1 LHYEKL
7 DPRVM
12 KTIDQLDVRGKRIL
26 VRVDYNVPL
35 REDGTVANNQR
46 ITATLPTLQSILDRG
61 GRAVLVSHLGRP
73 KAAFEAAYSL
83 RPVAH
88 ELARVLGRPVQF
100 SEQTVGADA
109 VAATK
114 ALLDGEVL
122 LLENVR
128 FFAGEEA
135 GDAEFAAQL
144 AELGDAYVNDAFGTA
159 HRAHASTAVVA
170 AHFKGSSAFGM
181 VMASEIANVDR
192 VLASNEK
199 PSVAVVGGSKVSSKI
214 VILERLL
221 DRVDALLIGGGM
233 AFTFLK
239 AQGAQVGNSLVED
252 EHLETANQ
260 IMRAAEAKG
269 VRIYLPTDVVA
280 ADRFAADAATQVTAS
295 AQIPDGWMGLDVG
308 PQTLETY
315 AEVVRTAKTLLWN
328 GPLGVFELDAFAA
341 GTRGL
346 GEAIA
351 AATEAGTLFSL
362 VGGGDSVAAVEQFG
376 LSRRVSYVSTGGG
389 AMLEYLEGR
398 VLPGIQAVYDAE

>member
-1 LHYEKL
+1 
-7 DPRVM
+7 M
-12 KTIDQLDVRGKRIL
+12 

-35 REDGTVANNQR
+35 REDGEVANNQR
-46 ITATLPTLQSILDRG
+46 IVATIPTLKSILDRG

-73 KAAFEAAYSL
+73 KAAYEAAYSL
-83 RPVAH
+83 RPVAV
-88 ELARVLGRPVQF
+88 ELARILGREVQF
-100 SEQTVGADA
+100 SEYTVGPEA

-114 ALLDGEVL
+114 ALQDGEVL
-122 LLENVR
+122 LMENVR
-128 FFAGEEA
+128 FFPGEES
-135 GDAEFAAQL
+135 GDAQFARQL

-170 AHFKGSSAFGM
+170 AQFAGRAAFGH
-181 VMASEIANVDR
+181 VMAREIANVDR
-192 VLASNEK
+192 VLQSKEK

-239 AQGAQVGNSLVED
+239 AQGAHVGNSLVED
-252 EHLETANQ
+252 EHLGTAKH
-260 IMRAAEAKG
+260 ILEAAKAKG
-269 VRIYLPTDVVA
+269 VDIYLPVDVVA
-280 ADRFAADAATQVTAS
+280 ADRFAGDAATQVVSSTR
-295 AQIPDGWMGLDVG
+295 IPDGWMGLDVG
-308 PQTLETY
+308 PETVSAY
-315 AEVVRTAKTLLWN
+315 AKVVGNAKTLLWN
-328 GPLGVFELDAFAA
+328 GPLGVFELEAFAN
-341 GTRGL
+341 GTRAL

-351 AATEAGTLFSL
+351 SATASGSLFSL

-376 LSRRVSYVSTGGG
+376 LADRVSYVSTGGG

>member
-1 LHYEKL
+1 
-7 DPRVM
+7 M
-12 KTIDQLDVRGKRIL
+12 KTIDQLDVRGMRIL

-35 REDGTVANNQR
+35 REDGEVANNQR
-46 ITATLPTLQSILDRG
+46 IMATIPTLKSILDRG

-73 KAAFEAAYSL
+73 KAAAEPKYSL
-83 RPVAH
+83 RPVAV
-88 ELARVLGRPVQF
+88 ELARVLGREVQF
-100 SEQTVGADA
+100 SSFTVGPEA

-114 ALLDGEVL
+114 ALQDGEVIL
-122 LLENVR
+122 MENVR
-128 FFAGEEA
+128 FFPGEEA
-135 GDAEFAAQL
+135 GDAQFAAQL

-170 AHFKGSSAFGM
+170 SHFKGRSAFGH
-181 VMASEIANVDR
+181 VMANEIANVDR
-192 VLASNEK
+192 VLASKEK

-239 AQGAQVGNSLVED
+239 AQGAQVGASLVED
-252 EHLETANQ
+252 DHLDTARQ
-260 IMRAAEAKG
+260 IMAAAQTKG
-269 VRIYLPTDVVA
+269 VSIHLPSDVLA
-280 ADRFAADAATQVTAS
+280 ADRFAADAATQVVSS
-295 AQIPDGWMGLDVG
+295 AHIPEGWMGLDVG
-308 PQTLETY
+308 PKTLEAY
-315 AEVVRTAKTLLWN
+315 AEVVRSAKTLLWN
-328 GPLGVFELDAFAA
+328 GPLGVFELEPFAQ
-341 GTRGL
+341 GTHGL

-376 LSRRVSYVSTGGG
+376 LANRVSYVSTGGG

>member
-1 LHYEKL
+1 
-7 DPRVM
+7 M

-35 REDGTVANNQR
+35 REDGSVANNQR
-46 ITATLPTLQSILDRG
+46 ITATLPTLKSILDRG

-73 KAAFEAAYSL
+73 KAAAEAKYSL

-88 ELARVLGRPVQF
+88 ELARALGRPVQF
-100 SEQTVGADA
+100 SEHTVGPDA

-170 AHFKGSSAFGM
+170 AHFKGASAFGT

-192 VLASNEK
+192 VLASKEK

-269 VRIYLPTDVVA
+269 VRIHLPVDVVA
-280 ADRFAADAATQVTAS
+280 ADRFAADAATQVTPS
-295 AQIPDGWMGLDVG
+295 TQIPDGWMGLDVG
-308 PQTLETY
+308 PKTLSAY
-315 AEVVRTAKTLLWN
+315 AEVVGSAKTLLWN
-328 GPLGVFELDAFAA
+328 GPLGVFELEAFAA

-351 AATEAGTLFSL
+351 KATESGALFSL

-376 LSRRVSYVSTGGG
+376 LSSRVSYVSTGGG

>member
-1 LHYEKL
+1 
-7 DPRVM
+7 M
-12 KTIDQLDVRGKRIL
+12 KTIEQLDVRGKRIL

-35 REDGTVANNQR
+35 REDGEVANNQR
-46 ITATLPTLQSILDRG
+46 IVATIPTLKSILDRG

-73 KAAFEAAYSL
+73 KAAYEAAYSL
-83 RPVAH
+83 RPVAV
-88 ELARVLGRPVQF
+88 ELARILGREVQF
-100 SEQTVGADA
+100 SEYTVGPEA

-114 ALLDGEVL
+114 ALQDGEVL
-122 LLENVR
+122 LMENVR
-128 FFAGEEA
+128 FFPGEES
-135 GDAEFAAQL
+135 GDAQFARQL

-170 AHFKGSSAFGM
+170 AQFAGRAAFGH
-181 VMASEIANVDR
+181 VMAREIANVDR
-192 VLASNEK
+192 VLQSKEK

-239 AQGAQVGNSLVED
+239 AQGAHVGNSLVED
-252 EHLETANQ
+252 EHLGTAKH
-260 IMRAAEAKG
+260 ILEAAKAKG
-269 VRIYLPTDVVA
+269 VDIYLPVDVVA
-280 ADRFAADAATQVTAS
+280 ADRFAGDAATQIVSSTR
-295 AQIPDGWMGLDVG
+295 IPDGWMGLDVG
-308 PQTLETY
+308 PETVAAY
-315 AEVVRTAKTLLWN
+315 AKVVGNAKTLLWN
-328 GPLGVFELDAFAA
+328 GPLGVFELEAFAN

-351 AATEAGTLFSL
+351 SATASGSLFSL

-376 LSRRVSYVSTGGG
+376 LADRVSYVSTGGG

>member
-1 LHYEKL
+1 
-7 DPRVM
+7 M
-12 KTIDQLDVRGKRIL
+12 
-26 VRVDYNVPL
+26 RVDYNVPL
-35 REDGTVANNQR
+35 REDGSVANNQR
-46 ITATLPTLQSILDRG
+46 IMATLPTLKSIVDRG

-73 KAAFEAAYSL
+73 KSAADVKYSL

-88 ELARVLGRPVQF
+88 ELARVLGREVQF
-100 SEQTVGADA
+100 SEQTVGPEA

-114 ALLDGEVL
+114 ALGDGEIL

-135 GDAEFAAQL
+135 GDADFAAQL

-170 AHFKGSSAFGM
+170 QHFSGRSAFGH
-181 VMASEIANVDR
+181 VMANEIKNVDR
-192 VLASNEK
+192 VLASQEK

-239 AQGAQVGNSLVED
+239 AQGAEIGSSLVED
-252 EHLETANQ
+252 EHLATARQ
-260 IMRAAEAKG
+260 IMDAAKAKG
-269 VRIYLPTDVVA
+269 VHIHLPSDVVA
-280 ADRFAADAATQVTAS
+280 ADRFAADAATQVVPS
-295 AQIPDGWMGLDVG
+295 MQIPSGWMGLDVG
-308 PQTLETY
+308 PATVESY
-315 AEVVRTAKTLLWN
+315 EKVVREAKTLLWN
-328 GPLGVFELDAFAA
+328 GPLGVFELEAFAA
-341 GTRGL
+341 GTRQL

-351 AATEAGTLFSL
+351 QATESGSLFSL

-376 LSRRVSYVSTGGG
+376 LAERVSYVSTGGG

>member
-1 LHYEKL
+1 
-7 DPRVM
+7 M

-46 ITATLPTLQSILDRG
+46 ITATLPTVQSILDRG

-260 IMRAAEAKG
+260 IMRAAEATG

-315 AEVVRTAKTLLWN
+315 AEVVRAAKTLLWN

>member
-1 LHYEKL
+1 
-7 DPRVM
+7 M
-12 KTIDQLDVRGKRIL
+12 KTIEQLDVRGKRIL

-35 REDGTVANNQR
+35 REDGEVANNQR
-46 ITATLPTLQSILDRG
+46 IVATIPTLKSILDRG

-73 KAAFEAAYSL
+73 KAAYEAAYSL
-83 RPVAH
+83 RPVAV
-88 ELARVLGRPVQF
+88 ELARILGREVQF
-100 SEQTVGADA
+100 SQYTVGPEA

-114 ALLDGEVL
+114 ALQDGEVL
-122 LLENVR
+122 LMENVR
-128 FFAGEEA
+128 FFPGEES
-135 GDAEFAAQL
+135 GDAQFARQL

-170 AHFKGSSAFGM
+170 AQFAGRAAFGH
-181 VMASEIANVDR
+181 VMAREIANVDR
-192 VLASNEK
+192 VLQSKEK

-239 AQGAQVGNSLVED
+239 AQGAHVGNSLVED
-252 EHLETANQ
+252 EHLGTAKH
-260 IMRAAEAKG
+260 ILEAAKAKG
-269 VRIYLPTDVVA
+269 VDIYLPVDVVA
-280 ADRFAADAATQVTAS
+280 ADRFAGDAATQVVSSTR
-295 AQIPDGWMGLDVG
+295 IPDGWMGLDVG
-308 PQTLETY
+308 PETVAAY
-315 AEVVRTAKTLLWN
+315 AKVVGNAKTLLWN
-328 GPLGVFELDAFAA
+328 GPLGVFELEAFAN
-341 GTRGL
+341 GTRAL

-351 AATEAGTLFSL
+351 SATASGSLFSL

-376 LSRRVSYVSTGGG
+376 LADRVSYVSTGGG

>member
-1 LHYEKL
+1 
-7 DPRVM
+7 M
-12 KTIDQLDVRGKRIL
+12 
-26 VRVDYNVPL
+26 
-35 REDGTVANNQR
+35 
-46 ITATLPTLQSILDRG
+46 ATLPTLKSIVDRG

-73 KAAFEAAYSL
+73 KSAADVKYSL

-88 ELARVLGRPVQF
+88 ELARVLGREVQF
-100 SEQTVGADA
+100 SEQTVGPEA

-114 ALLDGEVL
+114 ALGDGEIL

-135 GDAEFAAQL
+135 GDADFAAQL

-170 AHFKGSSAFGM
+170 QHFSGRSAFGH
-181 VMASEIANVDR
+181 VMANEIKNVDR
-192 VLASNEK
+192 VLASQEK

-239 AQGAQVGNSLVED
+239 AQGAEIGSSLVED
-252 EHLETANQ
+252 EHLATARQ
-260 IMRAAEAKG
+260 IMDAAKSKG
-269 VRIYLPTDVVA
+269 VHIHLPSDVVA
-280 ADRFAADAATQVTAS
+280 ADRFAADAATQVVPS
-295 AQIPDGWMGLDVG
+295 MQIPSGWMGLDVG
-308 PQTLETY
+308 PATVVAYEK
-315 AEVVRTAKTLLWN
+315 VVREAKTLLWN
-328 GPLGVFELDAFAA
+328 GPLGVFELEAFAA
-341 GTRGL
+341 GTRQL

-351 AATEAGTLFSL
+351 QATESGSLFSL

-376 LSRRVSYVSTGGG
+376 LAERVSYVSTGGG

>member
-1 LHYEKL
+1 
-7 DPRVM
+7 
-12 KTIDQLDVRGKRIL
+12 L

-35 REDGTVANNQR
+35 REDGEVANNQR
-46 ITATLPTLQSILDRG
+46 IVATIPTLKSILDRG

-73 KAAFEAAYSL
+73 KAAYEAAYSL
-83 RPVAH
+83 RPVAV
-88 ELARVLGRPVQF
+88 ELARILGREVQF
-100 SEQTVGADA
+100 SEYTVGPEA

-114 ALLDGEVL
+114 ALQDGEVL
-122 LLENVR
+122 LMENVR
-128 FFAGEEA
+128 FFPGEES
-135 GDAEFAAQL
+135 GDAQFARQL

-170 AHFKGSSAFGM
+170 AQFAGRAAFGH
-181 VMASEIANVDR
+181 VMAREIANVDR
-192 VLASNEK
+192 VLQSKEK

-239 AQGAQVGNSLVED
+239 AQGAHVGNSLVED
-252 EHLETANQ
+252 EHLGTAKH
-260 IMRAAEAKG
+260 ILEAAKAKG
-269 VRIYLPTDVVA
+269 VDIYLPVDVVA
-280 ADRFAADAATQVTAS
+280 ADRFAGDAATQIVSSTR
-295 AQIPDGWMGLDVG
+295 IPDGWMGLDVG
-308 PQTLETY
+308 PETVAAY
-315 AEVVRTAKTLLWN
+315 AKVVGNAKTLLWN
-328 GPLGVFELDAFAA
+328 GPLGVFELEAFAN
-341 GTRGL
+341 GTRAL

-351 AATEAGTLFSL
+351 SATASGSLFSL

-376 LSRRVSYVSTGGG
+376 LADRVSYVSTGGG

>member
-1 LHYEKL
+1 
-7 DPRVM
+7 M
-12 KTIDQLDVRGKRIL
+12 

-35 REDGTVANNQR
+35 REDGEVANNQR
-46 ITATLPTLQSILDRG
+46 IVATIPTLKSILDRG

-73 KAAFEAAYSL
+73 KAAYEAAYSL
-83 RPVAH
+83 RPVAV
-88 ELARVLGRPVQF
+88 ELARILGREVQF
-100 SEQTVGADA
+100 SEYTVGPEA

-114 ALLDGEVL
+114 ALQDGEVL
-122 LLENVR
+122 LMENVR
-128 FFAGEEA
+128 FFPGEES
-135 GDAEFAAQL
+135 GDAQFARQL

-170 AHFKGSSAFGM
+170 AQFAGRAAFGH
-181 VMASEIANVDR
+181 VMAREIANVDR
-192 VLASNEK
+192 VLQSKEK

-239 AQGAQVGNSLVED
+239 AQGAHVGNSLVED
-252 EHLETANQ
+252 EHLGTAKH
-260 IMRAAEAKG
+260 ILEAAKAKG
-269 VRIYLPTDVVA
+269 VDIYLPVDVVA
-280 ADRFAADAATQVTAS
+280 ADRFAGDAATQIVSSTR
-295 AQIPDGWMGLDVG
+295 IPDGWMGLDVG
-308 PQTLETY
+308 PETVAAY
-315 AEVVRTAKTLLWN
+315 ANVVGNAKTLLWN
-328 GPLGVFELDAFAA
+328 GPLGVFELEAFAN
-341 GTRGL
+341 GTRAL

-351 AATEAGTLFSL
+351 SATASGSLFSL

-376 LSRRVSYVSTGGG
+376 LADRVSYVSTGGG

>member
-1 LHYEKL
+1 
-7 DPRVM
+7 M
-12 KTIDQLDVRGKRIL
+12 KTIDQLDVRGKRIV

-46 ITATLPTLQSILDRG
+46 ITATLPTVQSILDRG

-114 ALLDGEVL
+114 ALLDGGVL

-221 DRVDALLIGGGM
+221 DRVDVLLIGGGM

-280 ADRFAADAATQVTAS
+280 ADRFAADAATQVTSS

>member
-1 LHYEKL
+1 
-7 DPRVM
+7 M
-12 KTIDQLDVRGKRIL
+12 KTIDQLGVRGKRIL

-269 VRIYLPTDVVA
+269 VRIYLPTDFVA

>member
-1 LHYEKL
+1 MHYEKL

-100 SEQTVGADA
+100 SAQTVGADA

>member
-1 LHYEKL
+1 
-7 DPRVM
+7 M

>member
-1 LHYEKL
+1 MF
-7 DPRVM
+7 RFA
-12 KTIDQLDVRGKRIL
+12 KTGS
-26 VRVDYNVPL
+26 
-35 REDGTVANNQR
+35 VANNQR
-46 ITATLPTLQSILDRG
+46 ILATVPTLKSLLERG

-73 KAAFEAAYSL
+73 DGAPQAKYSL

-88 ELARVLGRPVQF
+88 ELARVLGREVQF
-100 SEQTVGADA
+100 SEYTVGSEA

-114 ALLDGEVL
+114 ALNDGEVL
-122 LLENVR
+122 LMENVR
-128 FFAGEEA
+128 FFGGEER
-135 GDAEFAAQL
+135 GDAQFAADL
-144 AELGDAYVNDAFGTA
+144 AQLGDAYVNDAFGTA

-170 AHFKGSSAFGM
+170 SHFKGRAAFGH
-181 VMASEIANVDR
+181 VMANEIMNVNR
-192 VLASNEK
+192 VLASQEK

-239 AQGAQVGNSLVED
+239 AQGAEIGTSLVEE
-252 EHLETANQ
+252 EHLNTARQ
-260 IMRAAEAKG
+260 IMDAAHEKRVA
-269 VRIYLPTDVVA
+269 IHLPSDVVA
-280 ADRFAADAATQVTAS
+280 ADRFATDAATQVVSSHA
-295 AQIPDGWMGLDVG
+295 IPTGWMGLDVG
-308 PQTLETY
+308 PQTVATY
-315 AEVVRTAKTLLWN
+315 GDVVRNAKTLLWN
-328 GPLGVFELDAFAA
+328 GPLGVFEMDAFAA

-376 LSRRVSYVSTGGG
+376 LSERVSYVSTGGG

>member
-1 LHYEKL
+1 
-7 DPRVM
+7 M

-100 SEQTVGADA
+100 SAQTVGADA

-199 PSVAVVGGSKVSSKI
+199 PSAAVVGGSKVSSKI

>member
-1 LHYEKL
+1 
-7 DPRVM
+7 M
-12 KTIDQLDVRGKRIL
+12 KTIDQLPVHGQRIL

-35 REDGTVANNQR
+35 REDGSVANNQR
-46 ITATLPTLQSILDRG
+46 IMATLPTLKSIVDRG

-73 KAAFEAAYSL
+73 KSAADVKYSL

-88 ELARVLGRPVQF
+88 ELARVLGREVQF
-100 SEQTVGADA
+100 SEQTVGPEA

-114 ALLDGEVL
+114 ALGDGEIL

-135 GDAEFAAQL
+135 GDADFAAQL

-170 AHFKGSSAFGM
+170 QHFAGRSAFGH
-181 VMASEIANVDR
+181 VMANEIKNVDR
-192 VLASNEK
+192 VLASQEK

-239 AQGAQVGNSLVED
+239 AQGAEIGSSLVED
-252 EHLETANQ
+252 EHLATARQ
-260 IMRAAEAKG
+260 IMDAAKAKG
-269 VRIYLPTDVVA
+269 VHIHLPSDVVA
-280 ADRFAADAATQVTAS
+280 ADRFAADAATQVVPS
-295 AQIPDGWMGLDVG
+295 MQIPSGWMGLDVG
-308 PQTLETY
+308 PATVEAY
-315 AEVVRTAKTLLWN
+315 EKVVREAKTLLWN
-328 GPLGVFELDAFAA
+328 GPLGVFELEAFAA
-341 GTRGL
+341 GTRQL

-351 AATEAGTLFSL
+351 QATESGSLFSL

-376 LSRRVSYVSTGGG
+376 LAERVSYVSTGGG

-398 VLPGIQAVYDAE
+398 ALPGIQAVYDAE

>member
-1 LHYEKL
+1 
-7 DPRVM
+7 M
-12 KTIDQLDVRGKRIL
+12 

-35 REDGTVANNQR
+35 REDGEVANNQR
-46 ITATLPTLQSILDRG
+46 IVATIPTLNSILDRG

-73 KAAFEAAYSL
+73 KAAYEAAYSL
-83 RPVAH
+83 RPVAV
-88 ELARVLGRPVQF
+88 ELARILGREVQF
-100 SEQTVGADA
+100 SEYTVGPEA

-114 ALLDGEVL
+114 ALQDGEVL
-122 LLENVR
+122 LMENVR
-128 FFAGEEA
+128 FFPGEES
-135 GDAEFAAQL
+135 GDAQFARQL

-170 AHFKGSSAFGM
+170 AQFAGRAAFGH
-181 VMASEIANVDR
+181 VMAREIANVDR
-192 VLASNEK
+192 VLQSKEK

-239 AQGAQVGNSLVED
+239 AQGAHVGNSLVED
-252 EHLETANQ
+252 EHLGTAKH
-260 IMRAAEAKG
+260 ILEAAKAKG
-269 VRIYLPTDVVA
+269 VDIYLPVDVVA
-280 ADRFAADAATQVTAS
+280 ADRFAGDATTQIVSSTR
-295 AQIPDGWMGLDVG
+295 IPDGWMGLDVG
-308 PQTLETY
+308 PETVAAY
-315 AEVVRTAKTLLWN
+315 ANVVGNAKTLLWN
-328 GPLGVFELDAFAA
+328 GPLGVFELEAFAH
-341 GTRGL
+341 GTRAL

-351 AATEAGTLFSL
+351 SATASGSLFSL

-376 LSRRVSYVSTGGG
+376 LADRVSYVSTGGG

>member
-1 LHYEKL
+1 
-7 DPRVM
+7 M
-12 KTIDQLDVRGKRIL
+12 KTIEQLDVRGKRIL

-35 REDGTVANNQR
+35 REDGEVANNQR
-46 ITATLPTLQSILDRG
+46 IVATIPTLKSILDRG

-73 KAAFEAAYSL
+73 KATYEAAYSL
-83 RPVAH
+83 RPVAV
-88 ELARVLGRPVQF
+88 ELARILGREVQF
-100 SEQTVGADA
+100 SEYTVGPEA

-114 ALLDGEVL
+114 ALQDGEVL
-122 LLENVR
+122 LMENVR
-128 FFAGEEA
+128 FFPGEES
-135 GDAEFAAQL
+135 GDAQFARQL

-170 AHFKGSSAFGM
+170 AQFAGRAAFGH
-181 VMASEIANVDR
+181 VMAREIANVDR
-192 VLASNEK
+192 VLQSKEK

-239 AQGAQVGNSLVED
+239 AQGAHVGNSLVED
-252 EHLETANQ
+252 EHLGTAKH
-260 IMRAAEAKG
+260 ILEAAKAKG
-269 VRIYLPTDVVA
+269 VDIYLPVDVVA
-280 ADRFAADAATQVTAS
+280 ADRFAGDAAMQIVPSTR
-295 AQIPDGWMGLDVG
+295 IPDGWMGLDVG
-308 PQTLETY
+308 PETVAAY
-315 AEVVRTAKTLLWN
+315 AKVVGNAKTLLWN
-328 GPLGVFELDAFAA
+328 GPLGVFELEAFAN
-341 GTRGL
+341 GTRAL

-351 AATEAGTLFSL
+351 SATASGSLFSL

-376 LSRRVSYVSTGGG
+376 LADRVSYVSTGGG

>member
-1 LHYEKL
+1 
-7 DPRVM
+7 M
-12 KTIDQLDVRGKRIL
+12 KTIEQLDVRGKRIL

-35 REDGTVANNQR
+35 REDGEVANNQR
-46 ITATLPTLQSILDRG
+46 IVATIPTLKSILDRG

-73 KAAFEAAYSL
+73 KAAYEAAYSL
-83 RPVAH
+83 RPVAV
-88 ELARVLGRPVQF
+88 ELARILGREVQF
-100 SEQTVGADA
+100 SEYTVGPEA

-114 ALLDGEVL
+114 ALQDGEVL
-122 LLENVR
+122 LMENVR
-128 FFAGEEA
+128 FFPGEES
-135 GDAEFAAQL
+135 GDAQFARQL

-170 AHFKGSSAFGM
+170 AQFAGRAAFGH
-181 VMASEIANVDR
+181 VMAREIANVDR
-192 VLASNEK
+192 VLQSKEK

-239 AQGAQVGNSLVED
+239 AQGAHVGNSLVED
-252 EHLETANQ
+252 EHLGTAKH
-260 IMRAAEAKG
+260 ILEAAKAKG
-269 VRIYLPTDVVA
+269 VDIYLPVDVVA
-280 ADRFAADAATQVTAS
+280 ADRFAGDAATQIVPSTR
-295 AQIPDGWMGLDVG
+295 IPDGWMGLDVG
-308 PQTLETY
+308 PETVAAY
-315 AEVVRTAKTLLWN
+315 AKVVGKAKTLLWN
-328 GPLGVFELDAFAA
+328 GPLGVFELEAFAN

-351 AATEAGTLFSL
+351 SATASGSLFSL

-376 LSRRVSYVSTGGG
+376 LADRVSYVSTGGG

>member
-1 LHYEKL
+1 
-7 DPRVM
+7 M
-12 KTIDQLDVRGKRIL
+12 

-35 REDGTVANNQR
+35 REDGEVANNQR
-46 ITATLPTLQSILDRG
+46 IVATIPTLKSILDRG

-73 KAAFEAAYSL
+73 KAAYEAAYSL
-83 RPVAH
+83 RPVAV
-88 ELARVLGRPVQF
+88 ELARILGREAQF
-100 SEQTVGADA
+100 SEYTVGPEA

-114 ALLDGEVL
+114 ALQDGEVL
-122 LLENVR
+122 LMENVR
-128 FFAGEEA
+128 FFPGEES
-135 GDAEFAAQL
+135 GDAQFARQL

-170 AHFKGSSAFGM
+170 AQFAGRAAFGH
-181 VMASEIANVDR
+181 VMAREIANVDR
-192 VLASNEK
+192 VLQSKEK

-239 AQGAQVGNSLVED
+239 AQGAHVGNSLVED
-252 EHLETANQ
+252 EHLGTAKH
-260 IMRAAEAKG
+260 ILEAAKAKG
-269 VRIYLPTDVVA
+269 VDIYLPVDVVA
-280 ADRFAADAATQVTAS
+280 ADRFAGDAATQIVSSTR
-295 AQIPDGWMGLDVG
+295 IPDGWMGLDVG
-308 PQTLETY
+308 PETVSAY
-315 AEVVRTAKTLLWN
+315 AKVVGNAKTLLWN
-328 GPLGVFELDAFAA
+328 GPLGVFELEAFAH
-341 GTRGL
+341 GTRAL

-351 AATEAGTLFSL
+351 SATASGSLFSL

-376 LSRRVSYVSTGGG
+376 LADRVSYVSTGGG

>member
-1 LHYEKL
+1 
-7 DPRVM
+7 M

-61 GRAVLVSHLGRP
+61 GRAVLLSHLGRP

>member
-1 LHYEKL
+1 
-7 DPRVM
+7 M
-12 KTIDQLDVRGKRIL
+12 KTIDQLPVHGQRIL

-35 REDGTVANNQR
+35 REDGSVANNQR
-46 ITATLPTLQSILDRG
+46 IMATLPTLKSIVDRG

-73 KAAFEAAYSL
+73 KSAADVKYSL

-88 ELARVLGRPVQF
+88 ELARVLGREVQF
-100 SEQTVGADA
+100 SEQTVGPEA

-114 ALLDGEVL
+114 ALGDGEIL

-135 GDAEFAAQL
+135 GDADFAAQL

-170 AHFKGSSAFGM
+170 QHFAGRSAFGH
-181 VMASEIANVDR
+181 VMANEIKNVDR
-192 VLASNEK
+192 VLASQEK

-239 AQGAQVGNSLVED
+239 AQGAEIGSSLVED
-252 EHLETANQ
+252 EHLATARQ
-260 IMRAAEAKG
+260 IMDAAKAKG
-269 VRIYLPTDVVA
+269 VHIHLPSDVVA
-280 ADRFAADAATQVTAS
+280 ADRFAADAATQVVPS
-295 AQIPDGWMGLDVG
+295 MQIPSGWMGLDVG
-308 PQTLETY
+308 PATVEAY
-315 AEVVRTAKTLLWN
+315 EKVVREAKTLLWN
-328 GPLGVFELDAFAA
+328 GPLGVFELEAFAA
-341 GTRGL
+341 GTRQL

-351 AATEAGTLFSL
+351 QATESGSLFSL

-376 LSRRVSYVSTGGG
+376 LAERVSYVSTGGG

>member
-1 LHYEKL
+1 
-7 DPRVM
+7 M

-170 AHFKGSSAFGM
+170 AHFKGSRAFGM

-260 IMRAAEAKG
+260 IMRAAQAKG

-295 AQIPDGWMGLDVG
+295 VQIPDGWMGLDVG
-308 PQTLETY
+308 PQTLESY

>member
-1 LHYEKL
+1 
-7 DPRVM
+7 M
-12 KTIDQLDVRGKRIL
+12 KTIDQLPVHGQRIL

-35 REDGTVANNQR
+35 REDGSVANNQR
-46 ITATLPTLQSILDRG
+46 IMATLPTLKSIVDRG

-73 KAAFEAAYSL
+73 KSAADVKYSL
-83 RPVAH
+83 RPVAQ
-88 ELARVLGRPVQF
+88 ELARVLGREVQF
-100 SEQTVGADA
+100 SEQTVGPEA

-114 ALLDGEVL
+114 ALGDGEIL

-135 GDAEFAAQL
+135 GDADFAAQL

-170 AHFKGSSAFGM
+170 QHFAGRSAFGH
-181 VMASEIANVDR
+181 VMANEIKNVDR
-192 VLASNEK
+192 VLASQEK

-239 AQGAQVGNSLVED
+239 AQGAEIGSSLVED
-252 EHLETANQ
+252 EHLATARQ
-260 IMRAAEAKG
+260 IMDAAKAKG
-269 VRIYLPTDVVA
+269 VHIHLPSDVVA
-280 ADRFAADAATQVTAS
+280 ADRFAADAATQVVPS
-295 AQIPDGWMGLDVG
+295 MQIPSGWMGLDVG
-308 PQTLETY
+308 PATVEAY
-315 AEVVRTAKTLLWN
+315 EKVVREAKTLLWN
-328 GPLGVFELDAFAA
+328 GPLGVFELEAFAA
-341 GTRGL
+341 GTRQL

-351 AATEAGTLFSL
+351 QATESGSLFSL

-376 LSRRVSYVSTGGG
+376 LAERVSYVSTGGG